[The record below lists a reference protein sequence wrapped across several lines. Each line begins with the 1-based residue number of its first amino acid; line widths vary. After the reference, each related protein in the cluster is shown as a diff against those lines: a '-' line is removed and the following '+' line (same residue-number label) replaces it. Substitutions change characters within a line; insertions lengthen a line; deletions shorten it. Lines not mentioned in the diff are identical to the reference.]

1 MKKVKEI
8 PQMTK
13 EEMIDYLWVCYQLER
28 KDPAERI
35 DPAATLKLIES
46 IATQLK
52 KEKNNERY

>member
-28 KDPAERI
+28 KDPSERK
-35 DPAATLKLIES
+35 DPTATLKLIES
-46 IATQLK
+46 LATQLK
-52 KEKNNERY
+52 KGEK

>member
-28 KDPAERI
+28 KDPA
-35 DPAATLKLIES
+35 ATLKLIEAL
-46 IATQLK
+46 ATQLK
-52 KEKNNERY
+52 KEKK